1 MCTTM
6 VEGRLSFRVDPEAGA
21 EFGWKF
27 DQLALGA
34 CDAVH
39 GKEEADV
46 EEEELRRRNGSWL
59 GSICRGGGREEG
71 KGCVAGT
78 PMREELS

>member
-1 MCTTM
+1 MGKTM
-6 VEGRLSFRVDPEAGA
+6 VKVDGEAGA

-27 DQLALGA
+27 DQLAVA
-34 CDAVH
+34 ECDAVH

-59 GSICRGGGREEG
+59 GSTYRGGGREEG
-71 KGCVAGT
+71 A
-78 PMREELS
+78 RF